1 MPAAAVAA
9 RPPAAEAGRH
19 AARPS
24 FLAETGAR
32 LGAAAEHLGFGVG
45 PSDGDGW
52 VVLDDVVASGLLD
65 RMAAGLLASE
75 GRRDVAGSYL
85 GSRVVAP
92 VVDATV
98 GALVTDAR
106 CADPAPANVAVHLHA
121 DGWFDRLHFL
131 APRAAVLSD
140 DSAAGE
146 PGTVVVPDPRAL
158 REWWA
163 EQLSASLAPLLDAVR
178 ERLPY
183 GRRGLWGAVAD
194 RVAAAALIVARSVE
208 RPGAVVWAEVV
219 ELLDAL
225 AAHAPVRLNRPSPF
239 PVTAP
244 SGREAWFQVKG
255 TCCLYYLTVEDPDP
269 CGDGYCSTCPFT
281 EPGHRHRKL
290 ADWLDEHAPG
300 R

>member
-1 MPAAAVAA
+1 MSPTSSVT
-9 RPPAAEAGRH
+9 
-19 AARPS
+19 

-32 LGAAAEHLGFGVG
+32 LGAVAEHLGFSVG
-45 PSDGDGW
+45 PRRGEGW
-52 VVLDDVVASGLLD
+52 VGLDGIVASGLLD
-65 RMAAGLLASE
+65 RLAAGLLASE
-75 GRRDVAGSYL
+75 GRGDVAGSYL
-85 GSRVVAP
+85 GSRLAGP

-106 CADPAPANVAVHLHA
+106 CPDPSPANVAVHLHA
-121 DGWFDRLHFL
+121 DGWFDGVHFL
-131 APRAAVLSD
+131 EQRAAVLSD
-140 DSAAGE
+140 DAAARE
-146 PGTVVVPDPRAL
+146 SGTVVLPDPRAL
-158 REWWA
+158 RNWWA
-163 EQLSASLAPLLDAVR
+163 EHLSASVAPLLDAVR

-194 RVAAAALIVARSVE
+194 RVGGAALTVARSVG

-225 AAHAPVRLNRPSPF
+225 AVHAPVGLNRPDPF

-255 TCCLYYLTVEDPDP
+255 TCCLYYLTVEAPDP

-281 EPGHRHRKL
+281 DPRHRYRQL
-290 ADWLDEHAPG
+290 AAWLDEHAPG